1 MVAQDRTTPRSQPQ
15 DLSAAATNDEDVRR
29 WNVMSPLMSSKSQ
42 TTQTAYVQS
51 QHPLRDANA
60 VHRYLRNFPLIHTN
74 EDDAIEE
81 ALQAAP
87 SEEDPEETLVYL
99 AQALGGIPGQSPEDF
114 PVHVSYVT
122 QLVLRDFRIET
133 TEATDRDAQLAY
145 AMLDEPPDALWLPSE
160 ETNPTGHQLRILMT
174 DELKDRI
181 GLVTSIT
188 LPARYR
194 PPR

>member
-1 MVAQDRTTPRSQPQ
+1 MSRLIPR
-15 DLSAAATNDEDVRR
+15 
-29 WNVMSPLMSSKSQ
+29 KSQ

-51 QHPLRDANA
+51 QHPLRDADA
-60 VHRYLRNFPLIHTN
+60 AHRYLRNFPLIHTN

-99 AQALGGIPGQSPEDF
+99 AQAIGGIPGQSQEDF
-114 PVHVSYVT
+114 PAHVSYVT
-122 QLVLRDFRIET
+122 QLLLHDFRIET
-133 TEATDRDAQLAY
+133 TEATDKDKQLAY
-145 AMLDEPPDALWLPSE
+145 AALDEPPDALWLPSE

-174 DELKDRI
+174 DELKNRI
-181 GLVTSIT
+181 ALVTSIK